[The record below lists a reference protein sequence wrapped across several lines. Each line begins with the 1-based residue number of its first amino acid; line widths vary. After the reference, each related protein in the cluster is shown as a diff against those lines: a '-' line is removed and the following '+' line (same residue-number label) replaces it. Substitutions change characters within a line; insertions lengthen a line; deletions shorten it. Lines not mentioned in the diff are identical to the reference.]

1 MRKIKNFIVLLAL
14 SSLLSSCFILDIFKA
29 KDKVCEIIINS
40 EQVVKEVIGI
50 TEEVTER
57 KSRGLA
63 VTTKTNVQFS
73 NLSLEEEMMFSTID
87 DISFIDIPNV
97 NKNFFSKV
105 AEKVKEFL
113 CKADDNKDIS
123 SEVRS
128 ILTQGG
134 KSITILEYKDGK
146 IEATSLIGN
155 FSDDLIKKLSEQD
168 IINMMKDK
176 ISN

>member
-1 MRKIKNFIVLLAL
+1 MRKIKNFVILIVV
-14 SSLLSSCFILDIFKA
+14 SSLLSSCFIMDIFKA

-40 EQVVKEVIGI
+40 EQVVKEVVGI

-63 VTTKTNVQFS
+63 VTTKTNVQFA
-73 NLSLEEEMMFSTID
+73 NLTLEEEMMFSTID

-97 NKNFFSKV
+97 KKSFFSKV
-105 AEKVKEFL
+105 AEKVKDFL
-113 CKADDNKDIS
+113 CKADDNKDLS

-146 IEATSLIGN
+146 IKATSLIGN
-155 FSDDLIKKLSEQD
+155 FSDELIKKLSEQD

-176 ISN
+176 IAD

>member
-1 MRKIKNFIVLLAL
+1 MRKIKNFVILIVV
-14 SSLLSSCFILDIFKA
+14 SSLLSSCFLLNLFSK
-29 KDKVCEIIINS
+29 KDEICQIIVSS
-40 EQVVKEVIGI
+40 EQVVKEVVGI

-73 NLSLEEEMMFSTID
+73 NLTLEEEMMFSTVD

-97 NKNFFSKV
+97 KKSFFGKV
-105 AEKVKEFL
+105 AEKVKDFL

-146 IEATSLIGN
+146 LKATSLIGN
-155 FSDDLIKKLSEQD
+155 FSDELIKKLSEQD

-176 ISN
+176 IAD